1 MSLKG
6 SWNPGSSFLL
16 CPLGT
21 DHTSPGPL
29 AGSAAMASDPMASLV
44 LRVRGSTD
52 GQVDAW
58 GCPSLEVL
66 SAASSPLIFRKDP
79 ASPIWPLVS
88 KAREMRR

>member
-29 AGSAAMASDPMASLV
+29 AGSDAMASDPMASLV

-58 GCPSLEVL
+58 GVPPLRSFLQPAPL
-66 SAASSPLIFRKDP
+66 SFSGRTQPRPFGL
-79 ASPIWPLVS
+79 
-88 KAREMRR
+88 